1 MVFDQQGPGPEG
13 EDDGRRDAAVE
24 APVESAGAEVALTF
38 PDLPRLEL
46 DQLLT
51 QLVERAQEVM
61 ATQGRLRGLLRA
73 NQGIIGDLALP
84 AVLRRIVDA
93 ARELIGARYAA
104 LGVLSPEGGL
114 AEFVHVGMPADAVE
128 RIGHLPQ
135 GKGLLGALI
144 DDPRPIRLRHIA
156 DDARSSGFPS
166 GHPPMTSFLGV
177 PIRIRDEIFGNLY
190 LAESTKG
197 EFSAEDEELTKAL
210 AATAAAAI
218 DNARLYEAARTQGQW
233 LQASA
238 AITRQLL
245 SPAGDDATGPL
256 RLIAEH
262 SREIA
267 RADLVT
273 VVLPHS
279 SDGAD
284 RVTELRVEVAM
295 GLGGQDL
302 PGRRVPMQG
311 SLAAQV
317 FSTAEP
323 LRVAH
328 PEDTGLVSVASG
340 ILDIGP
346 MLVVPL
352 LGSRR
357 THGVLS
363 AARVR
368 GRPAFT
374 SGELEMASS
383 FASQAAVAIELAEA
397 RAEQER
403 ATMLDERDR
412 IAADLHDHVIQRLF
426 AAGLSLQSV
435 ATSLAAGRNR
445 SRIQDTIT
453 DLDDTISQ
461 IRTTIFQLHQTPG
474 TPAHSVR
481 GRLLDVVTD
490 AAPALG
496 FEPAVRFTGLLED
509 TLTDDIV
516 EDLLAVLRE
525 ALTNIARHAQAR
537 SAEID
542 LATRPHQLL
551 LDVRDDGIGID
562 STTRRSGLANL
573 RRRAERHGGTSTIT
587 RCDPSGTRLSWSIP
601 LG

>member
-1 MVFDQQGPGPEG
+1 
-13 EDDGRRDAAVE
+13 
-24 APVESAGAEVALTF
+24 
-38 PDLPRLEL
+38 
-46 DQLLT
+46 
-51 QLVERAQEVM
+51 
-61 ATQGRLRGLLRA
+61 
-73 NQGIIGDLALP
+73 
-84 AVLRRIVDA
+84 
-93 ARELIGARYAA
+93 
-104 LGVLSPEGGL
+104 
-114 AEFVHVGMPADAVE
+114 
-128 RIGHLPQ
+128 
-135 GKGLLGALI
+135 
-144 DDPRPIRLRHIA
+144 
-156 DDARSSGFPS
+156 
-166 GHPPMTSFLGV
+166 MTSFLGV

-190 LAESTKG
+190 LSESTQG

-238 AITRQLL
+238 AIIRQSL
-245 SPAGDDATGPL
+245 SLDGDDVTPPL
-256 RLIAEH
+256 QLIAEY

-267 RADLVT
+267 QADLVT

-279 SDGAD
+279 SDAAD
-284 RVTELRVEVAM
+284 RVTQLRVEIAV
-295 GLGGQDL
+295 GSGGQDL
-302 PGRRVPMQG
+302 PGQRLPLQG

-317 FSTAEP
+317 FNTAEP

-328 PEDTGLVSVASG
+328 PDDTGLASVASG
-340 ILDIGP
+340 VLDIGP

-363 AARVR
+363 VARVR

-403 ATMLDERDR
+403 AAMLDERDR

-435 ATSLAAGRNR
+435 ATSLGAGRNR

-481 GRLLDVVTD
+481 GQLLDVVTD

-496 FEPAVRFTGLLED
+496 FEPAVRFTGPLED
-509 TLTDDIV
+509 SLTDDIV
-516 EDLLAVLRE
+516 EDLVAVLRE
-525 ALTNIARHAQAR
+525 ALTTIARHAQAR

-542 LATRPHQLL
+542 LTTRPDQLI
-551 LDVRDDGIGID
+551 LDVRDNGIGIN

-573 RRRAERHGGTSTIT
+573 HRRAERHGGTLTIT

-601 LG
+601 RG

>member
-1 MVFDQQGPGPEG
+1 
-13 EDDGRRDAAVE
+13 
-24 APVESAGAEVALTF
+24 
-38 PDLPRLEL
+38 
-46 DQLLT
+46 
-51 QLVERAQEVM
+51 
-61 ATQGRLRGLLRA
+61 
-73 NQGIIGDLALP
+73 
-84 AVLRRIVDA
+84 
-93 ARELIGARYAA
+93 
-104 LGVLSPEGGL
+104 
-114 AEFVHVGMPADAVE
+114 
-128 RIGHLPQ
+128 
-135 GKGLLGALI
+135 
-144 DDPRPIRLRHIA
+144 
-156 DDARSSGFPS
+156 
-166 GHPPMTSFLGV
+166 
-177 PIRIRDEIFGNLY
+177 
-190 LAESTKG
+190 
-197 EFSAEDEELTKAL
+197 
-210 AATAAAAI
+210 
-218 DNARLYEAARTQGQW
+218 
-233 LQASA
+233 
-238 AITRQLL
+238 
-245 SPAGDDATGPL
+245 
-256 RLIAEH
+256 
-262 SREIA
+262 
-267 RADLVT
+267 
-273 VVLPHS
+273 VLPDS
-279 SDGAD
+279 SDASD
-284 RVTELRVEVAM
+284 RVTQLRVEIAV
-295 GLGGQDL
+295 GLGDEDL
-302 PGRRVPMQG
+302 LGKRVPMQG

-323 LRVAH
+323 LRVTH
-328 PEDTGLVSVASG
+328 PDDAGLASVASG
-340 ILDIGP
+340 ELDIGP

-397 RAEQER
+397 RAEQQR
-403 ATMLDERDR
+403 AAMLDERDR

-435 ATSLAAGRNR
+435 AASLSAGRNR

-481 GRLLDVVTD
+481 GRLLDVITD

-509 TLTDDIV
+509 TLTDDLV

-537 SAEID
+537 SADID
-542 LATRPHQLL
+542 LTTLPDQLI
-551 LDVRDDGIGID
+551 LDVRDNGIGID

-573 RRRAERHGGTSTIT
+573 HRRAERHGGTLTIT

-601 LG
+601 LT